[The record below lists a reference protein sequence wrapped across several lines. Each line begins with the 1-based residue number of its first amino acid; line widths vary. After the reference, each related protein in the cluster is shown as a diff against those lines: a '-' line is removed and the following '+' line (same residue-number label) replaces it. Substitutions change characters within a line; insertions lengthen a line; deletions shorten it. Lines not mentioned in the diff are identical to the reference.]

1 MIPVYQKLKIN
12 SLNRIR
18 AENSQFVIPD
28 FIGTFKEWKKL
39 FELLFKNINKW
50 YEAITRSTENNVARC
65 SIVFASQIQDF
76 DLAMLRSSYGK
87 GFPKKKRLSPDGYI
101 QMAMQLAYYR
111 MHKTIPKTYEPSM
124 GRYVF

>member
-1 MIPVYQKLKIN
+1 MEDQQKLWC
-12 SLNRIR
+12 
-18 AENSQFVIPD
+18 AFV
-28 FIGTFKEWKKL
+28 
-39 FELLFKNINKW
+39 
-50 YEAITRSTENNVARC
+50 
-65 SIVFASQIQDF
+65 SQIQDF

-124 GRYVF
+124 GRYVLLIIMLCHIIINH